1 MSDVVFLSQNLGA
14 EPGAA
19 TPRGRSLT
27 QQTDTMMMLRR
38 TSLAAFLALPL
49 LAGCESVVLAPS
61 GDIAAQQRDLLVTAT
76 LLMLI
81 IIIPVM
87 ALTIYFAWKYRA
99 GRNAEYDPD
108 FHHSTGLEL
117 VIWAAPLAIIICL
130 GAVTWVGTHLL
141 DPYRPLDRV
150 AEGRPAAAGP
160 LEVEVVA
167 MDWKWLFIYPQY
179 GVATVNE
186 LVAPVDRPISFRLT
200 STEVMNAFY
209 VPALAGMIYAMPG
222 MESRLHAVI
231 NYAGTYDGFSAN
243 YSGAGFS
250 RMRFKF
256 HGMTEAAFDEWVA
269 EAKAGEGRMDRP
281 RFLDLARPSEAEPV
295 QRFASVDPELFRRIV
310 NRCVE
315 ANRMCL
321 DEMAMLDRQGG
332 IGLAGTLNLM
342 PTEGPRAPFG
352 HARFHVATICT
363 PEDSLRAFGAAG
375 TRLSLLDGAAPAA
388 SPARPAPARTPAE
401 TL

>member
-1 MSDVVFLSQNLGA
+1 
-14 EPGAA
+14 
-19 TPRGRSLT
+19 
-27 QQTDTMMMLRR
+27 MMLKPAR
-38 TSLAAFLALPL
+38 LAALLALPL

-61 GDIAAQQRDLLVTAT
+61 GDIALQQRDLLVTAT

-81 IIIPVM
+81 IIVPVM
-87 ALTIYFAWKYRA
+87 ALTGYFAWKYRA
-99 GRNAEYDPD
+99 SRKADYDPD

-141 DPYRPLDRV
+141 DPYRPLDRI
-150 AEGRPAAAGP
+150 AEGRAVEASHEP
-160 LEVEVVA
+160 LEVQVVA

-179 GVATVNE
+179 GVASVNE
-186 LVAPVDRPISFRLT
+186 LAAPVDRPIRFHLT

-222 MESRLHAVI
+222 MESRLNAVI
-231 NYAGTYDGFSAN
+231 NYPGVYDGFSAN

-256 HGMTEAAFDEWVA
+256 HGLSESGFETWLAQARDAA
-269 EAKAGEGRMDRP
+269 GTLDRAAYL
-281 RFLDLARPSEAEPV
+281 RLVQPSEAAPV
-295 QRFASVDPELFRRIV
+295 EKFGTVAPELFRRVV

-315 ANRMCL
+315 ENRMCL

-332 IGLAGTLNLM
+332 IGLAGTMNLM
-342 PTEGPRAPFG
+342 PREGTRAPFG
-352 HARFHVATICT
+352 RQPFHVATICT
-363 PEDSLRAFGAAG
+363 PEDSLKSYGSEAI
-375 TRLSLLDGAAPAA
+375 RLTLLGPALSGSAAPRPTLPAA
-388 SPARPAPARTPAE
+388 AQPAE

>member
-1 MSDVVFLSQNLGA
+1 
-14 EPGAA
+14 
-19 TPRGRSLT
+19 
-27 QQTDTMMMLRR
+27 MMMLRR

-61 GDIAAQQRDLLVTAT
+61 GDIAAQQRDLLVTST

-87 ALTIYFAWKYRA
+87 ALTVYFAWKYRA
-99 GRNAEYDPD
+99 KRDAEYDPD

-117 VIWAAPLAIIICL
+117 VIWTAPLAIIICL

-141 DPYRPLDRV
+141 DPFRPLDRI
-150 AEGRPAAAGP
+150 AEGQPVPADLEP

-179 GVATVNE
+179 GVASVNE
-186 LVAPVDRPISFRLT
+186 LAAPVDRPIRFRLT
-200 STEVMNAFY
+200 STSVMNAFY
-209 VPALAGMIYAMPG
+209 VPAMAGMIYAMPS
-222 MESRLHAVI
+222 MESQLHAVI
-231 NYAGTYDGFSAN
+231 NRAGIYDGFSAN

-256 HGMTEAAFDEWVA
+256 HGLSNNGFEDWVTQARTGGALDRPTYLATLLPHSEAAPIQKFGSV
-269 EAKAGEGRMDRP
+269 EGD
-281 RFLDLARPSEAEPV
+281 
-295 QRFASVDPELFRRIV
+295 LFRRIV

-315 ANRMCL
+315 ENRMCL
-321 DEMAMLDRQGG
+321 DEMAMLDERGG
-332 IGLAGTLNLM
+332 IGLAGTLNLL
-342 PTEGPRAPFG
+342 PANGARAPFG
-352 HARFHVATICT
+352 RQPFHVATICV
-363 PEDSLRAFGAAG
+363 PEDSLRSYGTDA
-375 TRLSLLDGAAPAA
+375 TRLTLM
-388 SPARPAPARTPAE
+388 SPATTPARAVRPAE

>member
-1 MSDVVFLSQNLGA
+1 
-14 EPGAA
+14 
-19 TPRGRSLT
+19 
-27 QQTDTMMMLRR
+27 MMLRR

-49 LAGCESVVLAPS
+49 LAGCKSVVLAPS

-87 ALTIYFAWKYRA
+87 ALTAFFAWKYRA

-141 DPYRPLDRV
+141 DPFRPLDRV
-150 AEGRPAAAGP
+150 SEGKPVAEDTAP
-160 LEVEVVA
+160 LEVQVVA

-179 GVATVNE
+179 GIATVNE
-186 LVAPVDRPISFRLT
+186 LAAPVDRPIHFRLT
-200 STEVMNAFY
+200 STDVMNAFY
-209 VPALAGMIYAMPG
+209 VPALAGMIYAMPS
-222 MESRLHAVI
+222 MESRLNAVI
-231 NYAGTYDGFSAN
+231 NYSGVYDGFSAN

-256 HGMTEAAFDEWVA
+256 HGLSAGAFEDWIGQARAAT
-269 EAKAGEGRMDRP
+269 GTLDRA
-281 RFLDLARPSEAEPV
+281 RFLELAHPSEANPV
-295 QRFASVDPELFRRIV
+295 ERFATVDPELFRRIT

-315 ANRMCL
+315 TNRMCL

-332 IGLAGTLNLM
+332 VGMAGTLNLM
-342 PTEGPRAPFG
+342 PAEGRVAVFG
-352 HARFHVATICT
+352 KPRFHVASICT
-363 PEDSLRAFGAAG
+363 PDDSRRFYGATG
-375 TRLSLLDGAAPAA
+375 TQLTLLDGPRRP
-388 SPARPAPARTPAE
+388 SSSSQRMPAPGRAAE